1 MPLDKLKATLQDL
14 EAELNSLTTVDDEA
28 RQLLEEAIA
37 DIHSAIHPEDPAQL
51 EPDTLSARLTA
62 IAEDFESSHPTLFG
76 IVGRIINVLGQM
88 GI

>member
-1 MPLDKLKATLQDL
+1 MPLNKLKATLQDL

-37 DIHSAIHPEDPAQL
+37 DIHAAIHPEDPAEL
-51 EPDTLSARLTA
+51 EPETLSARLA
-62 IAEDFESSHPTLFG
+62 AVAEDFESSHPALFG
-76 IVGRIINVLGQM
+76 MVGRIINALGRM